1 MLQPL
6 QVMKDIGESWEEVKL
21 SMLRDIEKLIP
32 AFLDDLKGLKIS
44 GRQYIEC
51 RNDQRKLELDMDSE
65 DITKFQRT
73 HDKTWNDESC
83 FLCTIKKTIFLM
95 WQRLGNIDEIK

>member
-32 AFLDDLKGLKIS
+32 AFLDDLKGLKNQWKIV
-44 GRQYIEC
+44 
-51 RNDQRKLELDMDSE
+51 
-65 DITKFQRT
+65 
-73 HDKTWNDESC
+73 H
-83 FLCTIKKTIFLM
+83 
-95 WQRLGNIDEIK
+95 